1 MPFFKI
7 TYNANLNEDI
17 GFTVEADSKE
27 QAIQLADTI
36 AWDILSSSTF
46 VHENMT
52 VNLRDVSQEPPV
64 YVPLTTP
71 SENTRGYTS
80 LASVYSASR
89 NPALSNQTPCDTPC
103 CNEETPSYTRLT

>member
-17 GFTVEADSKE
+17 DFTVEANSRE
-27 QAIQLADTI
+27 QAIQSADTI

-46 VHENMT
+46 VHENIT

-64 YVPLTTP
+64 YVPLTSAPEDTG
-71 SENTRGYTS
+71 GYTS
-80 LASVYSASR
+80 LSSIYSASR
-89 NPALSNQTPCDTPC
+89 NPALSNQNPCDTPC